1 MFNYSKLICA
11 VWLVMVIAGCT
22 KNEKAIEQYSF
33 TSLQLKAITVDAL
46 MLQVKADENL
56 LTDSFYTPGNKAVM
70 VQYLNPTHRFRVT
83 DLFSKT
89 LLLDTL
95 VDYKPGSINA
105 LTFFQTVSGGKLVR
119 IGPPAN
125 EPLPTGGKIKISV
138 IYSHE
143 IMPDVAK
150 VVVEDSE
157 TGGTLYSA
165 TDSFLLK
172 KGEFSPYFIGK
183 MLGGKRPQLKLYT
196 ADASRKLIATMD
208 RSTFN
213 DPNSDFTIYML
224 TVAGQTGGIIA
235 LDKQK
240 LY

>member
-1 MFNYSKLICA
+1 MFNFSKFICA
-11 VWLVMVIAGCT
+11 VWLVMIMAGCT

-105 LTFFQTVSGGKLVR
+105 LTFFQAVSGGKLVR

-125 EPLPTGGKIKISV
+125 EPSPTGGKIKISV
-138 IYSHE
+138 IYSLD
-143 IMPDVAK
+143 IMPDITK

-157 TGGTLYSA
+157 TGGPLYSA

-183 MLGGKRPQLKLYT
+183 LPGGKKPQLKFYT
-196 ADASRKLIATMD
+196 ADASRKLVAKTD
-208 RSTFN
+208 PSTFHN
-213 DPNSDFTIYML
+213 TNSDFTIYTL
-224 TVAGQTGGIIA
+224 TVDGQSGGIIS
-235 LDKQK
+235 LGQQK